1 MALFHY
7 QGRNPRGD
15 LVEGNVEASSADVVA
30 GQLFNSG
37 VTPIDIIPARAQQDV
52 LALLRTQLANRR
64 PNLSDLIL
72 FSHQM
77 HTLTK
82 AGVPI
87 TQALSGLAESTRNP
101 VMGRALQDVTH
112 NLESGRDLSS
122 SLARHPQI
130 FPSLVISL
138 VQVGENTGRLDE
150 VFLQISK
157 YLELEKDTRDRIKAA
172 LRYPIIVLT
181 AIAVA
186 ITIINMF
193 VIPNFAK
200 IFKSFHVDLPLAT
213 RILIGI
219 SNFFVTFWPYLLVG
233 LALLIVGARAY
244 VKTEQGRYR
253 WDKFKLRIPLIGNI
267 IRRSI
272 LARYARSFA
281 MTSRTGVPLVQGLT
295 IVAKAIDNDYIAERI
310 LSMRNGIERG
320 ESLTR
325 TATLS
330 GMFTP
335 LVLQMIS
342 VGEDTGA
349 VDTLLLEV
357 AEFYEREVDYDI
369 KSLSAAIEPILMV
382 AIGIMVLILALG
394 IFLPMWELARAARG
408 SS

>member
-1 MALFHY
+1 
-7 QGRNPRGD
+7 
-15 LVEGNVEASSADVVA
+15 
-30 GQLFNSG
+30 
-37 VTPIDIIPARAQQDV
+37 
-52 LALLRTQLANRR
+52 
-64 PNLSDLIL
+64 
-72 FSHQM
+72 
-77 HTLTK
+77 
-82 AGVPI
+82 VPI

-200 IFKSFHVDLPLAT
+200 IFKSFHVELPLAT

-408 SS
+408 G

>member
-408 SS
+408 G